1 MEVGKHEEATEATG
15 VVNANKNCKNKSN
28 IELREIV
35 VQDGILG
42 TSLVSFCIMRFA
54 TSPLPSESEAEGT
67 KTRMNF
73 ESERRRN
80 IVVPPSLLGCG
91 WRMLIVGGVNGN
103 ELGFFDKLGHHD
115 FGTIGIIAAATCRIV
130 INLHHRFFLKKRTQ
144 IKA

>member
-54 TSPLPSESEAEGT
+54 TSPLPSESEA
-67 KTRMNF
+67 
-73 ESERRRN
+73 RRSIGKEYRN
-80 IVVPPSLLGCG
+80 CTSLVAGLWPG
-91 WRMLIVGGVNGN
+91 
-103 ELGFFDKLGHHD
+103 
-115 FGTIGIIAAATCRIV
+115 
-130 INLHHRFFLKKRTQ
+130 
-144 IKA
+144 